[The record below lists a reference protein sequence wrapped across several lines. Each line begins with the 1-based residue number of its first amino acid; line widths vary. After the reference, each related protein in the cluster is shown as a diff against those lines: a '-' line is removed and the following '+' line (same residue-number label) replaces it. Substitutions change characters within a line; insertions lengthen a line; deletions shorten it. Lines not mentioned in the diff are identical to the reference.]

1 MVEKEAGSQR
11 ECSDVSVRAEHDSL
25 ARYLE
30 DELSPETRK
39 HIGLISFNQWPFAL
53 GAVCET
59 ALAAQEIGSDVTV
72 ALWSGKTPLY
82 DTGWRSHRTL
92 ARFLGSRTRDHNAQR
107 ALMAA
112 GLPKKA
118 FTKPPLRPWQPQEPL
133 PTPVNT
139 RRDTIRALTYR
150 GSGMGRSILQVHPDA
165 NTPIRDDYEWPAR
178 YLDEAMRSY
187 AWAYDQA
194 YELVQQRQLTT
205 VVVYNGRFT
214 HDRAVA
220 AAADALGATTLYYDT
235 GGYQTDF
242 DLTTADTHDWQHLQ
256 MRMLKMSDDWG
267 HEGDELGSK
276 WFTDRREHTDRNN
289 AIFTAEQEIGNLPD
303 LPESGTLVVFF
314 SSSGDEIAEL
324 EIDWDSY
331 FQSQENALRSLAQIC
346 QQRTDTTLVVRT
358 HPHMRLKPTD
368 DLKRW
373 TESVEGIAPDMHFGP
388 ESSIDSY
395 ALMQRADVVFTYGST
410 SGIEAAF
417 LGRPSVV
424 MGPSAYDTLGCV
436 RRITTFD
443 EINECIATPPPTAPE
458 RAIPFGLMMQRRGF
472 TYSHGHKDAD
482 ETPVI
487 ADIRLDEANEL
498 VRKVSSYLKQRQ
510 LGRLCD

>member
-1 MVEKEAGSQR
+1 MSLA
-11 ECSDVSVRAEHDSL
+11 AEHDSL
-25 ARYLE
+25 AVYLE
-30 DELSPETRK
+30 QALSPAERS

-53 GAVCET
+53 GAVSET
-59 ALAAQEIGSDVTV
+59 ALAARDIGSDVTV

-92 ARFLGSRTRDHNAQR
+92 ARVLGSRTRDDNAQR
-107 ALMAA
+107 ALIAA
-112 GLPKKA
+112 GLPKEA
-118 FTKPPLRPWQPQEPL
+118 FARPPLRPWQPQKPL
-133 PTPVNT
+133 STPRNT
-139 RRDTIRALTYR
+139 RRDTIRELTYR

-178 YLDEAMRSY
+178 YLTEAMRSY

-194 YELVQQRQLTT
+194 YALIQQRKLTT

-220 AAADALGATTLYYDT
+220 AAAKGLGARTLYYDT

-256 MRMLKMSDDWG
+256 ERMKEMSARWG
-267 HEGDELGSK
+267 HDGDELGAK
-276 WFTDRREHTDRNN
+276 WFTDRQEHTDQNN
-289 AIFTAEQEIGNLPD
+289 SIFTSEQEIGHLPD
-303 LPESGTLVVFF
+303 LPENGRLLVFF

-331 FQSQENALRSLAQIC
+331 FQSQENALRSLAEVC
-346 QQRTDTTLVVRT
+346 RQRPETTLVVRT
-358 HPHMRLKPTD
+358 HPHMRLKPAD

-373 TESVEGIAPDMHFGP
+373 IQAVDQIAPDMHFGP

-436 RRITTFD
+436 RRISTVD
-443 EINECIATPPPTAPE
+443 DIDDCIDTPPPTAPE

-472 TYSHGHKDAD
+472 TYSHGFKDAD

-487 ADIRLDEANEL
+487 AGIRLDEANEF
-498 VRKVSSYLKQRQ
+498 VRKVSALLKQRQ
-510 LGRLCD
+510 LVQLKD

>member
-1 MVEKEAGSQR
+1 MR
-11 ECSDVSVRAEHDSL
+11 LRAEHDSL
-25 ARYLE
+25 AVYLTQ
-30 DELSPETRK
+30 ELSPAQRS

-59 ALAAQEIGSDVTV
+59 ALAARDVGSVVTV

-92 ARFLGSRTRDHNAQR
+92 ARLLGSRTRDHNAQR

-112 GLPKKA
+112 GLAKESFA
-118 FTKPPLRPWQPQEPL
+118 RPPLRPWRPRAPL
-133 PTPVNT
+133 PTFTDT
-139 RRDTIRALTYR
+139 RRDTIRGLTYR
-150 GSGMGRSILQVHPDA
+150 GSGMGRSILQVHPDT

-178 YLDEAMRSY
+178 YLSHVIRSY

-194 YELVQQRQLTT
+194 YELIEQRGLST

-220 AAADALGATTLYYDT
+220 AAAGALGARTLYYDT
-235 GGYQTDF
+235 GGYETDF
-242 DLTTADTHDWQHLQ
+242 DLTTADTHDWRHLQ
-256 MRMLKMSDDWG
+256 VRMKQMAAQWG
-267 HEGDELGSK
+267 RDGDELGAR
-276 WFTDRREHTDRNN
+276 WFTDRRQHTDRNN
-289 AIFTAEQEIGNLPD
+289 AIFTSEQQIGHLPD
-303 LPESGTLVVFF
+303 LPDDGTLVVFF

-324 EIDWDSY
+324 EISWDSY
-331 FQSQENALRSLAQIC
+331 FQSQENALRSLAQVC
-346 QQRTDTTLVVRT
+346 RQRPDTTLVVRT
-358 HPHMRLKPTD
+358 HPHMRLKPRD
-368 DLKRW
+368 DLERW
-373 TESVEGIAPDMHFGP
+373 TKSVEEIDPDMHFGP

-395 ALMQRADVVFTYGST
+395 ALMQKADVVFTYGST

-424 MGPSAYDTLGCV
+424 MGPSAYDNLGCV
-436 RRITTFD
+436 HRITTVA
-443 EINECIATPPPTAPE
+443 EIAESIDDPPATAPE

-472 TYSHGHKDAD
+472 TYSHGHKDPD

-498 VRKVSSYLKQRQ
+498 VRKLSAFLKQRQ
-510 LGRLCD
+510 LRRLTS